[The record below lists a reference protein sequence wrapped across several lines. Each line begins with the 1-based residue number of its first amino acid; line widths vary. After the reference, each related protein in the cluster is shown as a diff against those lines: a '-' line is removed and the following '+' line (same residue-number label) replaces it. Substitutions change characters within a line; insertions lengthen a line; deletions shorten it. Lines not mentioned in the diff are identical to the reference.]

1 MQGGNLLRH
10 AADGIADGEATSGR
24 NESVFRAQVGK
35 CFLVLLGLLFYFL
48 TFRWLRQRQRSTRN
62 REYYLQVLD
71 LSKEN

>member
-1 MQGGNLLRH
+1 M
-10 AADGIADGEATSGR
+10 SGR

-48 TFRWLRQRQRSTRN
+48 TFRWLRQRQRSTRD